1 MNNNKVLTLNDLK
14 EALMPIMKI
23 LEKNQ
28 TINDQI
34 VESQNSILAELN
46 SIGTKLDLFNIKSDN
61 LTKSTTKQTR
71 GKKAVKNIIDENQDN
86 KDNENDEEVKEVKK
100 TTRKVTKKTAK
111 SNDETEDE
119 EKTSK
124 SSEKKAPTKYNYFRK
139 IFNKD
144 IEEYKNIVSDELSEK
159 LDKENKSQYLDD
171 SKKML
176 EGLKLLTK
184 KCSLY
189 YKHIQSNKSLD
200 KLLDNLYKD
209 YLSNPDELDAK
220 LENLDI
226 AKKTSKVSNKSKTN
240 KTNKTSKKKS
250 DNEDEEQEKKVQTK
264 KNIKSNTS
272 EKSFNSKNQNNE
284 EEDDELVQNEDE
296 LNYEEQN
303 DQIEDDD
310 QIIYDDEL

>member
-1 MNNNKVLTLNDLK
+1 MNNNKVLTINDLK
-14 EALMPIMKI
+14 EALLPIMKI

-28 TINDQI
+28 TLNDQI
-34 VESQNSILAELN
+34 VESQNSILSELN

-61 LTKSTTKQTR
+61 LKQATTKQTR
-71 GKKAVKNIIDENQDN
+71 GKKAVKNIIEDN
-86 KDNENDEEVKEVKK
+86 KDNEDNAVNEVNEVKK
-100 TTRKVTKKTAK
+100 TTRKVTKKATK
-111 SNDETEDE
+111 SNEETEDE

-144 IEEYKNIVSDELSEK
+144 IDEYKNIISDELTEK

-171 SKKML
+171 NKKML

-220 LENLDI
+220 LENLDS
-226 AKKTSKVSNKSKTN
+226 AKKTSKASNKSKAT
-240 KTNKTSKKKS
+240 KTTKKKS
-250 DNEDEEQEKKVQTK
+250 DDENDEKKVQTK

-284 EEDDELVQNEDE
+284 DDEEELGQNE
-296 LNYEEQN
+296 
-303 DQIEDDD
+303 DD